1 MGKDNLWWRSWR
13 WAKQGVIEALFRNVG
28 IPYRNL
34 LSLLLGFIAPILLLS
49 TNTVSNATV
58 ASTYVGAL
66 VVITFLFV
74 FRPYI
79 EKEIDR
85 FRWGALVVVVF
96 GFGLGALVYHYRAW
110 GVWLWSQYR
119 RINEPHELL
128 LEGLF
133 LLGVILGFFV
143 VRNWAKDQKDFVS
156 SLSAVLGGAFVSTV
170 LGKLNDKLDPL
181 SSFAYYALGFTL
193 SGVLNLIAAAW
204 LTANYTNKHS
214 ITSRSIMDFL
224 YGSERAIL
232 IDGYFLRNF
241 KNDPDYAK
249 SSLTDTLLRFR
260 KLVIQRFADR
270 MEQRRKEREAAR
282 DALVPSV
289 PNETIDQ
296 HRARTIER
304 NRALQGRRRE
314 LESSCSELKAK
325 RKELEKGREEL
336 KREKATARRQ
346 ELEVKLQELE
356 RQLQELHQQCD
367 EGELKSLQTE
377 LGPVKQSFY
386 YQLLSIACE
395 QKKGDSENDEA
406 KVPEMERK
414 YKVTFRR
421 VHEINR
427 EMIRVGIAVRWQDT
441 LEYIVAPG
449 QYKQPF
455 PFFRSVAGLALQVQ
469 KTIVMDRDKDK
480 KFRSKEY
487 SDGRCPSE
495 IEQLRGLDEID
506 FLSYVSIPV
515 VSRPGSSTEN
525 GVGVVNVDSR
535 LFATTEE
542 LRADVVEAKNEIYT
556 TELTRSELTG
566 YANNIFEENDRHVQ
580 YLEDLTEI
588 IVPVLELYLKCRQGA
603 T

>member
-1 MGKDNLWWRSWR
+1 MVMEQDHWWLRSWR
-13 WAKQGVIEALFRNVG
+13 WTKHGVIEALFRNVG

-49 TNTVSNATV
+49 TNTVSNTTA
-58 ASTYVGAL
+58 ASIYFGAL
-66 VVITFLFV
+66 VVVTFLFV

-85 FRWGALVVVVF
+85 FRWGVLVIVVF
-96 GFGLGALVYHYRAW
+96 GFGLGALVYQYRAW

-128 LEGLF
+128 LEALF

-143 VRNWAKDQKDFVS
+143 VRNWAKEQKDFVS

-170 LGKLNDKLDPL
+170 LGKLNDKLDPV

-193 SGVLNLIAAAW
+193 SGVLNIIAAAW
-204 LTANYTNKHS
+204 LTSNYTNKHS

-224 YGSERAIL
+224 YGSERAII
-232 IDGYFLRNF
+232 IDGYFLKNF
-241 KNDPDYAK
+241 KDDPDYAK
-249 SSLTDTLLRFR
+249 NMLTDTLVRFR

-270 MEQRRKEREAAR
+270 MDLRRKERETAR
-282 DALVPSV
+282 DRLGK
-289 PNETIDQ
+289 EQ
-296 HRARTIER
+296 HQVLE
-304 NRALQGRRRE
+304 RRRSE
-314 LESSCSELKAK
+314 LESAC
-325 RKELEKGREEL
+325 KELEATREELEGVREEL
-336 KREKATARRQ
+336 KGEKAAAKRQ
-346 ELEVKLQELE
+346 ELEARLQELE
-356 RQLQELHQQCD
+356 PQLQKLQQQCN
-367 EGELKSLQTE
+367 EEELNSIQTA

-386 YQLLSIACE
+386 YQLLSVACE
-395 QKKGDSENDEA
+395 QKKEDSEKA
-406 KVPEMERK
+406 AQKPPETYRK

-421 VHEINR
+421 VHEINQ
-427 EMIRVGIAVRWQDT
+427 EMVRVGIAVRWQDN

-455 PFFRSVAGLALQVQ
+455 PFFGSVAGLALQVQ

-480 KFRSKEY
+480 KFRSKDY
-487 SDGRCPSE
+487 RDGRCPAE

-506 FLSYVSIPV
+506 FLSYVSLPV
-515 VSRPGSSTEN
+515 VSRRSSSTEN
-525 GVGVVNVDSR
+525 GVGVVNVDSK
-535 LFATTEE
+535 LFATAEE
-542 LRADVVEAKNEIYT
+542 LKAEVIDATNEIYS
-556 TELTRSELTG
+556 TELTRSDLTG
-566 YANNIFEENDRHVQ
+566 YASNIFEQDDRHVKF
-580 YLEDLTEI
+580 LEDLTEI